1 MESRFLKTV
10 RDDIRMR
17 GYSMATE
24 KTYLLWI
31 RRFIHFTGNRHPANI
46 EDSEIARYLTYL
58 AVKHQVS
65 VNTQKVVLNAL
76 VFLFRKHLG
85 REIGDLGFTF
95 ASKQRQ
101 IPTVLTREEVGR
113 VIECLTGRNR
123 LILQILYGSGLRVME
138 CLRLRCQDV
147 DLKNLS
153 LTIHDGKGRKDR
165 RTLLSASLKDP
176 MALQLGIAKRISTGD
191 ARREVGASM
200 APALARKY
208 PAASKTAA
216 WAYVFPASRWCDHP
230 ISGELCRHHL
240 HQTVV
245 RKFVS
250 QAVKLAGI
258 TDKRVTCHTF
268 RHSFATH
275 MLANGTD
282 IRTVQELLGHNDV
295 STTQIYT
302 HVLGRHFAGSV
313 SPLDHLS
320 Q

>member
-1 MESRFLKTV
+1 MASKFLETV

-31 RRFIHFTGNRHPANI
+31 RRFIHFTGNRHPANL
-46 EDSEIARYLTYL
+46 DTCEISRYLTFL
-58 AVKHQVS
+58 ATKYQVS

-85 REIGDLGFTF
+85 REIGDLGFTL
-95 ASKQRQ
+95 ASKQRR

-113 VIECLTGRNR
+113 IIACLTGRNR
-123 LILQILYGSGLRVME
+123 LILQIMYGSGLRVME

-147 DLKNLS
+147 DLKQFS
-153 LTIHDGKGRKDR
+153 LTVHDGKGRKDR
-165 RTLLSASLKDP
+165 RTLLSASLKDS
-176 MALQLGIAKRISTGD
+176 LKQQLTIAKEVSEGD
-191 ARREVGASM
+191 ARRGVGASM
-200 APALARKY
+200 TPALACKY
-208 PAASKTAA
+208 PSASTSIA
-216 WAYVFPASRWCDHP
+216 WAFLFPASRWCEHP
-230 ISGELCRHHL
+230 LTGEICRYHL

-245 RKFVS
+245 RKFLAE
-250 QAVKLAGI
+250 AVKLAGI
-258 TDKRVTCHTF
+258 KDKRITCHTL

-275 MLANGTD
+275 MLASGTD

-295 STTQIYT
+295 ATTQIYT

-313 SPLDHLS
+313 SPLDQLL
-320 Q
+320 